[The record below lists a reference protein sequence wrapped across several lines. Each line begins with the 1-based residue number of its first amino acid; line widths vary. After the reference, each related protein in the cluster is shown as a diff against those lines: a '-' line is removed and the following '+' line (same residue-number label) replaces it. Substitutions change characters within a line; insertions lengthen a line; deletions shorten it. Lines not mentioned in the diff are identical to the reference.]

1 MAWRTSFSRSRAR
14 WRREAGPTLAWREQC
29 CKQVT
34 ENDRGAADNPFL
46 RIPAQENSVPALLDM
61 LPFVAA
67 LLAAGVLA
75 GLLAGLFGIGGGAI
89 LVPIFFHVFGLLGVA
104 DAVRMHLA
112 LGTSLAI
119 IVPTSIRSFTAHR
132 QKGAVDI
139 DLLKSWIVAV
149 PLGTLIA
156 TVVAAWA
163 SSTELRLIFAVIALV
178 LALRM
183 IFARDSW
190 RLGTDLPK
198 NPVKFLVGTGIGIL
212 SGLMGIGGGV
222 MNNTFM
228 TLYGRSIH
236 QAVAT
241 SSGVGVLISIP
252 GLVGYV
258 WGGWGEAGLP
268 PFSTGYIN
276 WLAVALLIPVTLYT
290 APYGA
295 RLAHALSKKHL
306 EIAFALFL
314 VAVSLQ
320 FFASVIF

>member
-1 MAWRTSFSRSRAR
+1 
-14 WRREAGPTLAWREQC
+14 
-29 CKQVT
+29 V
-34 ENDRGAADNPFL
+34 
-46 RIPAQENSVPALLDM
+46 QENAVPALINLWD
-61 LPFVAA
+61 LWPFIVA

-89 LVPIFFHVFGLLGVA
+89 LVPIFFHVFGLLGVP
-104 DAVRMHLA
+104 DVVRMHLA

-119 IVPTSIRSFTAHR
+119 IVPTSIRSFMAHR
-132 QKGAVDI
+132 QRGAVDI
-139 DLLKSWIVAV
+139 DLLKGWIVAV
-149 PLGTLIA
+149 PLGTIVA

-163 SSTELRLIFAVIALV
+163 SSTELRLIFAIIALG

-190 RLGTDLPK
+190 RLGSDLPK
-198 NPVKFLVGTGIGIL
+198 NPVKFLVGAGIGVL

-228 TLYGRSIH
+228 TLYGRTIH

-252 GLVGYV
+252 GLIGYI
-258 WGGWGEAGLP
+258 WGGWGKAGLP
-268 PFSTGYIN
+268 PLSTGYIN
-276 WLAVALLIPVTLYT
+276 WLAVALLIPVTLLT

-306 EIAFALFL
+306 ELAFALFL
-314 VAVSLQ
+314 VAVSMQ
-320 FFASVIF
+320 FFASVVF

>member
-1 MAWRTSFSRSRAR
+1 
-14 WRREAGPTLAWREQC
+14 
-29 CKQVT
+29 V
-34 ENDRGAADNPFL
+34 
-46 RIPAQENSVPALLDM
+46 QEKIVPAFLDIW
-61 LPFVAA
+61 PFIAA

-89 LVPIFFHVFGLLGVA
+89 LVPIFFHVFGLLGVP

-119 IVPTSIRSFTAHR
+119 IVPTSIRSFMAHR
-132 QKGAVDI
+132 QRGAVDI
-139 DLLKSWIVAV
+139 DLLKGWIVAV

-163 SSTELRLIFAVIALV
+163 SSTELRLIFAVIALA

-183 IFARDSW
+183 IFAKDSW
-190 RLGTDLPK
+190 RLGADLPK

-258 WGGWGEAGLP
+258 WGGWGKAGLP

-306 EIAFALFL
+306 ELAFALFL
-314 VAVSLQ
+314 VAVSIQ

>member
-1 MAWRTSFSRSRAR
+1 MQ
-14 WRREAGPTLAWREQC
+14 PLMPPLA
-29 CKQVT
+29 
-34 ENDRGAADNPFL
+34 DL
-46 RIPAQENSVPALLDM
+46 
-61 LPFVAA
+61 LPFIAA

-89 LVPIFFHVFGLLGVA
+89 LVPIFFHVFGLLGIS
-104 DAVRMHLA
+104 DGVRMHLA

-119 IVPTSIRSFTAHR
+119 IVPTSIRSFMAHR
-132 QKGAVDI
+132 KKNADAVDI
-139 DLLKSWIVAV
+139 DLLKGWIIAV
-149 PLGTLIA
+149 PLGTMIA
-156 TVVAAWA
+156 VVVAAWS
-163 SSTELRLIFAVIALV
+163 SSTELRLIFAVISLL

-183 IFARDSW
+183 IFNRASW
-190 RLGTDLPK
+190 RLGDDLPK

-241 SSGVGVLISIP
+241 SSGVGVLISLP
-252 GLVGYV
+252 GLIGYV
-258 WGGWGEAGLP
+258 WGGWGEPGLP

-276 WLAVALLIPVTLYT
+276 WMAVALLIPVTLLM

-295 RLAHALSKKHL
+295 RLAHALSKRQL
-306 EIAFALFL
+306 EFGFALFL
-314 VAVSLQ
+314 VGISIQ
-320 FFASVIF
+320 FFLSVFA

>member
-1 MAWRTSFSRSRAR
+1 M
-14 WRREAGPTLAWREQC
+14 
-29 CKQVT
+29 
-34 ENDRGAADNPFL
+34 
-46 RIPAQENSVPALLDM
+46 PALIDI
-61 LPFVAA
+61 LPFVVA
-67 LLAAGVLA
+67 LLAAGILA

-89 LVPIFFHVFGLLGVA
+89 LVPIFFHVFGLLGVD

-119 IVPTSIRSFTAHR
+119 IVPTSVRSFTAHQQR
-132 QKGAVDI
+132 GAVDV
-139 DLLKSWIVAV
+139 DLLKGWVIAV

-156 TVVAAWA
+156 TLIAAWA

-183 IFARDSW
+183 IFNRASW
-190 RLGTDLPK
+190 KLGDDLPE
-198 NPVKFLVGTGIGIL
+198 NPLKFMVGTGIGIL

-222 MNNTFM
+222 LNNTFM
-228 TLYGRSIH
+228 TLYGRTIH

-258 WGGWGEAGLP
+258 WGGWGKSGLP

-295 RLAHALSKKHL
+295 RLAHALSRRQL
-306 EIAFALFL
+306 EVGFALFL
-314 VAVSLQ
+314 VFVALQ

>member
-1 MAWRTSFSRSRAR
+1 
-14 WRREAGPTLAWREQC
+14 
-29 CKQVT
+29 V
-34 ENDRGAADNPFL
+34 
-46 RIPAQENSVPALLDM
+46 QENAVPALTNLWD
-61 LPFVAA
+61 LWPFIVA

-89 LVPIFFHVFGLLGVA
+89 LVPIFFHLFGLLGVP
-104 DAVRMHLA
+104 DVVRMHLA

-119 IVPTSIRSFTAHR
+119 IVPTSIRSFMAHR
-132 QKGAVDI
+132 QRGAVDI
-139 DLLKSWIVAV
+139 DLLKGWIVAV
-149 PLGTLIA
+149 PLGTIVA

-163 SSTELRLIFAVIALV
+163 SSTELRLIFAIIALG

-190 RLGTDLPK
+190 RLGSDLPK
-198 NPVKFLVGTGIGIL
+198 NPVKFLVGGGIGVL

-228 TLYGRSIH
+228 TLYGRTIH

-252 GLVGYV
+252 GLIGYV
-258 WGGWGEAGLP
+258 WGGWGKAGLP
-268 PFSTGYIN
+268 PLSTGYIN
-276 WLAVALLIPVTLYT
+276 WLAVALLIPVTLFT

-306 EIAFALFL
+306 ELAFALFL
-314 VAVSLQ
+314 VAVSMQ
-320 FFASVIF
+320 FFASVVF

>member
-1 MAWRTSFSRSRAR
+1 M
-14 WRREAGPTLAWREQC
+14 
-29 CKQVT
+29 
-34 ENDRGAADNPFL
+34 
-46 RIPAQENSVPALLDM
+46 PALINIW
-61 LPFVAA
+61 PFIVA
-67 LLAAGVLA
+67 LLAAGVAA

-89 LVPIFFHVFGLLGVA
+89 LVPIFFHVFGLLGVP

-119 IVPTSIRSFTAHR
+119 IVPTSIRSFMAHR
-132 QKGAVDI
+132 QKGAVDVG
-139 DLLKSWIVAV
+139 LLKGWIVAV
-149 PLGTLIA
+149 PLGTIIA

-163 SSTELRLIFAVIALV
+163 SSTELRLIFAIIALA

-190 RLGTDLPK
+190 RLGEDLPK
-198 NPVKFLVGTGIGIL
+198 NPAKFLVGTGIGIL

-258 WGGWGEAGLP
+258 WGGWGAAGLP

-276 WLAVALLIPVTLYT
+276 WLAVVLLIPVTLYT

-306 EIAFALFL
+306 ELAFALFL
-314 VAVSLQ
+314 VAVSMQ